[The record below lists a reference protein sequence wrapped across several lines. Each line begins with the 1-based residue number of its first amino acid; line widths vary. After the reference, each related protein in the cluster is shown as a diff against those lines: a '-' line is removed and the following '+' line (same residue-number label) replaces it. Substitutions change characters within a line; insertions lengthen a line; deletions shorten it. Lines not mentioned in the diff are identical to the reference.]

1 MCASRSTLVVALAGL
16 GLVVTG
22 CGGNGGGSVTGQ
34 GSPTA
39 EVAASCAFVVE
50 YAGHRYLGNAA
61 PVRPIEGRPLGAG
74 TQPGCQDTP
83 DGPEPEDSEVAVA
96 EIEGVSPELA
106 ITLRGRDD
114 SILIRDDV
122 DYERLPAE
130 LERLLRVPGCDSGE
144 QPVQISGRWLG
155 ILGADGHTEL
165 DLDPPYDVR
174 IQVAETSVADYERA
188 ELTVRVPATLARP
201 LSRKDIES
209 SLLEG
214 GTLTATVSCRDGAF
228 VASAIKATPPG

>member
-1 MCASRSTLVVALAGL
+1 MCAGRSTLVVALAGL

-22 CGGNGGGSVTGQ
+22 CGGNGGGSATGQ
-34 GSPTA
+34 GSRTA

-50 YAGHRYLGNAA
+50 YDGHRYLGNAA
-61 PVRPIEGRPLGAG
+61 LVRPVEGKPLGTG
-74 TQPGCQDTP
+74 SQPGCQDTP
-83 DGPEPEDSEVAVA
+83 DGLEDSEVEVA

-106 ITLRGRDD
+106 ITPRGRDD

-130 LERLLRVPGCDSGE
+130 LARLLRVPGCDSGE
-144 QPVQISGRWLG
+144 QPAQISGRWLG

-174 IQVAETSVADYERA
+174 IQVTETSVADYERA
-188 ELTVRVPATLARP
+188 ELTVRVPATLGRP

-214 GTLTATVSCRDGAF
+214 GTLTTTVTCRDGNF
-228 VASAIKATPPG
+228 VASAIKAAPPG